1 MKQIVVYMLL
11 CEDGSFY
18 TGWTT
23 DLPRRTAA
31 HMAGRG
37 AKYTRSHK
45 PVALAYAEAAA
56 GRGEALR
63 REAEIKSLTHTQKQA
78 LAGQYTPEAL
88 PVPRLPERENT
99 DG

>member
-1 MKQIVVYMLL
+1 MKQIAVYMLL
-11 CEDGSFY
+11 CEDGSYY

-31 HMAGRG
+31 HMAGQG

-56 GRGEALR
+56 TRSEALR

-78 LAGQYTPEAL
+78 LAGRCTPESL
-88 PVPRLPERENT
+88 PLPCPPEREST